1 MEQDPNF
8 RQDLENKAF
17 FVALAHPE
25 TLNNQEI
32 AIEEPDDSPI
42 AYYQQAS
49 DNTLKLAY
57 WSKEDDEAFR
67 SKHEEV

>member
-1 MEQDPNF
+1 MEQDPNFCRF

-42 AYYQQAS
+42 AYYQ
-49 DNTLKLAY
+49 
-57 WSKEDDEAFR
+57 
-67 SKHEEV
+67 